1 MKKKSNLFSDKEW
14 IIMKAV
20 WQKQKITV
28 KEAWQQIYPNQEKAY
43 TTVQTYM
50 DRLAEKGV
58 LKKEKL
64 GLVNFYQ
71 ALITEEQAL
80 DKATEN
86 LVSRAFNG
94 SFGLLAA
101 FLIDSQR
108 LDPSDLEKIKKLL
121 REKGSK
127 A

>member
-1 MKKKSNLFSDKEW
+1 MKKKRDLFSDKEW

-28 KEAWQQIYPNQEKAY
+28 KEVWQQIYPHQEKAY

-50 DRLAEKGV
+50 DRLVEKGV
-58 LKKEKL
+58 LKKEKV

-71 ALITEEQAL
+71 ARISEEKAL

-108 LDPSDLEKIKKLL
+108 LDPSDLERIKQMLEK
-121 REKGSK
+121 KGSET
-127 A
+127 

>member
-1 MKKKSNLFSDKEW
+1 
-14 IIMKAV
+14 MKAV

-28 KEAWQQIYPNQEKAY
+28 KEVWQQIYPHQEKAY

-50 DRLAEKGV
+50 DRLVEKGV
-58 LKKEKL
+58 LKKEKV

-71 ALITEEQAL
+71 ACITEEQAL

-108 LDPSDLEKIKKLL
+108 LDASDLERIKQMLEK
-121 REKGSK
+121 KGSET
-127 A
+127 

>member
-1 MKKKSNLFSDKEW
+1 MKKSNLFSDKEW

-20 WQKQKITV
+20 WQKQQVTV
-28 KEAWQQIYPNQEKAY
+28 KEVWMQIYPNQEKAY

-50 DRLAEKGV
+50 DRLVEKGV
-58 LKKEKL
+58 LKKEKM

-71 ALITEEQAL
+71 TLITEEQAL

-108 LDPSDLEKIKKLL
+108 LDPSDLKKIKTLL
-121 REKGSK
+121 QEKGSET
-127 A
+127 